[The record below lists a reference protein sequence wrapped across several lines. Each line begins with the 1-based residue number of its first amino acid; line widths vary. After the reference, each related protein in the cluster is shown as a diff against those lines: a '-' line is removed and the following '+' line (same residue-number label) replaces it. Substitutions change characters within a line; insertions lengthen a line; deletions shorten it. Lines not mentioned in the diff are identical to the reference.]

1 MNIDFSKLDGLVPAI
16 IQDAQTSRVL
26 MLGFMNEEAYQKPE
40 NRKVTFTA
48 HEKRLWTKGEESGN
62 FYIGFNINRL

>member
-26 MLGFMNEEAYQKPE
+26 MLGFMNEEAYQKTLKTG
-40 NRKVTFTA
+40 KVTFTA
-48 HEKRLWTKGEESGN
+48 ARKTFVDKRGGEW
-62 FYIGFNINRL
+62 

>member
-26 MLGFMNEEAYQKPE
+26 MLGFMNEEAYQNPG

-48 HEKRLWTKGEESGN
+48 ARKNVCGQKGGEW
-62 FYIGFNINRL
+62 

>member
-26 MLGFMNEEAYQKPE
+26 MLGCLGHIKKP
-40 NRKVTFTA
+40 
-48 HEKRLWTKGEESGN
+48 
-62 FYIGFNINRL
+62 